1 MFDRIFRILG
11 LIVFAIIG
19 WEIGVIITGVS
30 NPLQDLESLKYVA
43 PLTLVGA
50 VVGWIIA
57 PWITTR
63 PARYA
68 IRVVRQ
74 IPIEEVIAG
83 SIGLILG
90 LIVSALVAIPLA
102 KLPPPFGPILPF
114 IASIIFGYLGALIL
128 VLRRDDLV
136 KLFRSFQKERGSQTV
151 TTEEAVAP
159 ASSPLPP
166 GPTPL
171 LLDTSVIIDGRILD
185 VAKTGFLPGPLLVP
199 RFVLSE
205 LQYIA
210 DSSDALRRARGRRG
224 LQVLDDLQKLES
236 PRLEIVDLDVPGVKE
251 VDEKLMVLARQ
262 YGIGIVTND
271 YNLNRVAA
279 LQGVKV
285 LNLNDL
291 ANAVKAIYLPG
302 EHLRLR
308 IIQEGKE
315 PDQGVGYLEDGTMVV
330 VERGRDLIGREV
342 ELEVTKALQTS
353 AGRMIFAAPVRD
365 SESNFHGR

>member
-1 MFDRIFRILG
+1 VFDRIFRLLG
-11 LIVFAIIG
+11 LIIFAIIG
-19 WEIGVIITGVS
+19 WEIGVIITDTP

-50 VVGWIIA
+50 VIGWIIA

-68 IRVVRQ
+68 VRVVRQ

-136 KLFRSFQKERGSQTV
+136 RVFKSWIGVRSIRKEPPQK
-151 TTEEAVAP
+151 A
-159 ASSPLPP
+159 ASSSLSLSEPY
-166 GPTPL
+166 PL

-210 DSSDALRRARGRRG
+210 DSSDTLRRARGRRG
-224 LQVLDDLQKLES
+224 LQVLDDLQQLDS
-236 PRLEIVDLDVPGVKE
+236 PKLEIVDLDAPEVKE
-251 VDEKLMVLARQ
+251 VDEKLMMLARE

-330 VERGRDLIGREV
+330 VEHGRDFIGQEID
-342 ELEVTKALQTS
+342 LEVTKALQTS
-353 AGRMIFAAPVRD
+353 AGRMIFAAPVFND
-365 SESNFHGR
+365 QYGDQEL

>member
-19 WEIGVIITGVS
+19 WEIGAIVTDTP
-30 NPLQDLESLKYVA
+30 NPLQDLESLKYVI

-50 VVGWIIA
+50 IVGWIIA

-63 PARYA
+63 PAKYA

-83 SIGLILG
+83 SIGLLLG
-90 LIVSALVAIPLA
+90 LIVAALVAIPLA

-114 IASIIFGYLGALIL
+114 IASIIFGYLGAIILI
-128 VLRRDDLV
+128 LRRDDLV
-136 KLFRSFQKERGSQTV
+136 RILKTFRG
-151 TTEEAVAP
+151 EEIGRFRAVVQEK
-159 ASSPLPP
+159 P
-166 GPTPL
+166 GPLAQGPYPL

-185 VAKTGFLPGPLLVP
+185 VARTGFLPGPLLVP

-224 LQVLDDLQKLES
+224 LQVLDDLQQLEHPKLV
-236 PRLEIVDLDVPGVKE
+236 IVDMDVPDVRE
-251 VDEKLMVLARQ
+251 VDDKLMVLARKHN
-262 YGIGIVTND
+262 IGIVTND

-279 LQGVKV
+279 LQGVNV

-302 EHLRLR
+302 EQLRLR

-315 PDQGVGYLEDGTMVV
+315 PEQGVGYLEDGTMVV
-330 VERGRDLIGREV
+330 VEHGRSLIGQEV
-342 ELEVTKALQTS
+342 DLEVTKALQTS
-353 AGRMIFAAPVRD
+353 AGRMIFATPANHSAQHDP
-365 SESNFHGR
+365 SAT

>member
-19 WEIGVIITGVS
+19 WEIGVILTDTH

-43 PLTLVGA
+43 PLTLFGA
-50 VVGWIIA
+50 VVGWLIA
-57 PWITTR
+57 PWIITR
-63 PARYA
+63 PAKYA
-68 IRVVRQ
+68 VRVVRQ

-114 IASIIFGYLGALIL
+114 IASIIFGYLGAMIL
-128 VLRRDDLV
+128 VLRREDLV
-136 KLFRSFQKERGSQTV
+136 RIFKSIHDEQNLQ
-151 TTEEAVAP
+151 EENAP
-159 ASSPLPP
+159 EALSPSPLPP
-166 GPTPL
+166 GPYPL

-224 LQVLDDLQKLES
+224 LQVLDDLQQLEQ
-236 PRLEIVDLDVPGVKE
+236 PKLEIVDLDVPGVKD
-251 VDEKLMVLARQ
+251 VDEKLMALARQ
-262 YGIGIVTND
+262 HGIGIVTND

-279 LQGVKV
+279 LQGVTV

-291 ANAVKAIYLPG
+291 ANAVKAIFLPG

-330 VERGRDLIGREV
+330 VEHGRDLIGQEV

-353 AGRMIFAAPVRD
+353 AGRMIFAAPVRA

>member
-1 MFDRIFRILG
+1 MFDRVFRILG
-11 LIVFAIIG
+11 LVVFAIVG
-19 WEIGVIITGVS
+19 WEIGVIITDS
-30 NPLQDLESLKYVA
+30 HNPLQDLEAMKYVG

-50 VVGWIIA
+50 IAGWLIA
-57 PWITTR
+57 PWIFIR
-63 PARYA
+63 PARWA
-68 IRVVRQ
+68 IRVIRQ

-83 SIGLILG
+83 SVGLILG
-90 LIVSALVAIPLA
+90 LMVAALVAIPLA

-114 IASIIFGYLGALIL
+114 IASIIFGYLGAMIV
-128 VLRRDDLV
+128 VLRREDFVRVMKALQGG
-136 KLFRSFQKERGSQTV
+136 KREKSTAATPNELQ
-151 TTEEAVAP
+151 
-159 ASSPLPP
+159 
-166 GPTPL
+166 GPYPM

-224 LQVLDDLQKLES
+224 LQILDELQQLER
-236 PRLEIVDLDVPGVKE
+236 PQLKIVNLDAADVRE
-251 VDEKLMVLARQ
+251 VDEKLIALARQ
-262 YGIGIVTND
+262 HGMGIVTND

-279 LQGVKV
+279 LQGVQV
-285 LNLNDL
+285 LNLNEL

-315 PDQGVGYLEDGTMVV
+315 PNQGVGYLEDGTMVV
-330 VERGRDLIGREV
+330 VEHGRSLIGQEV

-353 AGRMIFAAPVRD
+353 AGRMIFASPISHND
-365 SESNFHGR
+365 HTSGR

>member
-1 MFDRIFRILG
+1 MFDRIFRFLG
-11 LIVFAIIG
+11 LIVFSIIG
-19 WEIGVIITGVS
+19 WEIGVIITDTP
-30 NPLQDLESLKYVA
+30 NPMHDLESLKWVA
-43 PLTLVGA
+43 PLTLIGA

-57 PWITTR
+57 PWLTTR
-63 PARYA
+63 PAKYA
-68 IRVVRQ
+68 IRMVRQ
-74 IPIEEVIAG
+74 IPIEEVLAG

-136 KLFRSFQKERGSQTV
+136 KVFKSMLGERTPRK
-151 TTEEAVAP
+151 P
-159 ASSPLPP
+159 ASPEEIASPLPP
-166 GPTPL
+166 GPYPL

-224 LQVLDDLQKLES
+224 LQVLDDLQKLDS
-236 PRLEIVDLDVPGVKE
+236 PKLEIVDLDAPEVRE
-251 VDEKLMVLARQ
+251 VDEKLMVLARK
-262 YGIGIVTND
+262 YNIGIVTND
-271 YNLNRVAA
+271 YNLNRVAV

-330 VERGRDLIGREV
+330 VENGRDLIGQEV

-353 AGRMIFAAPVRD
+353 AGRMIFAAPVHANKYN
-365 SESNFHGR
+365 SHEL

>member
-19 WEIGVIITGVS
+19 WEIGVIITDTP
-30 NPLQDLESLKYVA
+30 NPLHDLESLKYVV

-50 VVGWIIA
+50 IVGWVIA

-136 KLFRSFQKERGSQTV
+136 KLLKSLQKERITPTQAEEPDASVSQ
-151 TTEEAVAP
+151 
-159 ASSPLPP
+159 LPP
-166 GPTPL
+166 GPMPV

-199 RFVLSE
+199 RFILSE

-224 LQVLDDLQKLES
+224 LQVLDDLQKLEY
-236 PRLEIVDLDVPGVKE
+236 PRLEIVDLDAPE
-251 VDEKLMVLARQ
+251 IRDVDEKLMALARRFQ
-262 YGIGIVTND
+262 IGIVTND

-279 LQGVKV
+279 LQGVRV
-285 LNLNDL
+285 LNLNEL

-330 VERGRDLIGREV
+330 VEHGRDLIGQEV

-353 AGRMIFAAPVRD
+353 AGRMIFAAPVHHHEPD
-365 SESNFHGR
+365 NDLVL

>member
-19 WEIGVIITGVS
+19 WEIGVIVTDTP
-30 NPLQDLESLKYVA
+30 NPLQDLESLKYVV
-43 PLTLVGA
+43 PLTLVGG
-50 VVGWIIA
+50 VVGWVIA
-57 PWITTR
+57 PWLTTR
-63 PARYA
+63 PAKYA

-74 IPIEEVIAG
+74 IPIEEVLAG

-102 KLPPPFGPILPF
+102 QLPPPFGPILPF
-114 IASIIFGYLGALIL
+114 IASIIFGYLGAMIL
-128 VLRRDDLV
+128 VLRREDLIR
-136 KLFRSFQKERGSQTV
+136 LFRPLRQQAKAASG
-151 TTEEAVAP
+151 EEKAT
-159 ASSPLPP
+159 S
-166 GPTPL
+166 GPIPEGPYPL

-224 LQVLDDLQKLES
+224 LQVLDELQHLEW
-236 PRLEIVDLDVPGVKE
+236 PRLEIVDLDAPEVRE
-251 VDEKLMVLARQ
+251 VDEKLMALARK

-279 LQGVKV
+279 LQGVRV

-291 ANAVKAIYLPG
+291 ANAVKVIYLPG

-330 VERGRDLIGREV
+330 VENGRDLIGQEV

-353 AGRMIFAAPVRD
+353 AGRMIFAAPVHHH
-365 SESNFHGR
+365 EAH